1 MTDAKDQK
9 TTPVPANANPAPAPA
24 PVPSPP
30 SPLQIGT
37 AFIKQY
43 YQVLSTNPSLI
54 TRFYKP
60 NSVISHSLVPSA
72 PAEPK
77 TLSELTKA
85 SEGEDDQIFQW
96 CRSKENKNGICFDFG
111 RGAIDAHNTING
123 GILLVATGHMTLPSD
138 EKEQDGTGM
147 KKFVQTF
154 LLNNGSPAGKKRQFY
169 VHNDVLRVLDAGV
182 EAGKKEAEVVAKDEV
197 AASDAPEAEKDAPD
211 AVAVAEE
218 KEAVPVEDAAVE
230 SKSDAKDDVKAEE
243 STASKEE
250 VAVDTKVAE
259 TPANGKAKA
268 TPVVSDGEEK
278 KIDKQAVKEESTKE
292 TSNGKSDVEAE
303 KSSTAAGS
311 NAKSTKPEEKKSNA
325 KSTSEKKGDSGNQE
339 KKGRK
344 NKSRGRSR
352 KSRSSSPTEGNDGK
366 KSEGVPGSWASLVAG
381 GSGPSA
387 VAAAAASAAA
397 KITKD
402 EKKNAP
408 AADSTADDSK
418 DAASSSAVSE
428 KRKPDS
434 AGKPS
439 KNDSGS
445 ASTDQQQKQQQQ
457 QSKKVIAAQRT
468 PEATILIKNI
478 PDKTK
483 EGEIRIM
490 FEPYA
495 AKLQKKILGI
505 TLLASRGFC
514 FVDFDSKVVVDE
526 IVKIVEAE
534 KAAAAKDAKNNKEG
548 GNNSFASKLFMING
562 KPLDVGRKV
571 PDSKAGSG
579 GRGRGFRRSAS
590 PGNNR
595 AGGYNKNNRG
605 GRKGSPR
612 DGTKPVNKK

>member
-1 MTDAKDQK
+1 
-9 TTPVPANANPAPAPA
+9 
-24 PVPSPP
+24 
-30 SPLQIGT
+30 
-37 AFIKQY
+37 
-43 YQVLSTNPSLI
+43 
-54 TRFYKP
+54 
-60 NSVISHSLVPSA
+60 VPSA

-77 TLSELTKA
+77 TLSELTKG

-154 LLNNGSPAGKKRQFY
+154 LLNNGAPVGKKRQFY

-197 AASDAPEAEKDAPD
+197 AGSDAPEAEKDAPE

-218 KEAVPVEDAAVE
+218 KEAAPAEDAAVE

-250 VAVDTKVAE
+250 VVVEAKVAD

-268 TPVVSDGEEK
+268 TPVVNDGEEK

-292 TSNGKSDVEAE
+292 TSNVKSDVEVE
-303 KSSTAAGS
+303 KSTAAGS

-408 AADSTADDSK
+408 AADSTTDDSK
-418 DAASSSAVSE
+418 DSASAASE
-428 KRKPDS
+428 KRKSES
-434 AGKPS
+434 AGKQS

-478 PDKTK
+478 PDRTK

-534 KAAAAKDAKNNKEG
+534 KAAAAKDTKNNKEG

-590 PGNNR
+590 PGNSR
-595 AGGYNKNNRG
+595 AGGYNKNNRSGG

-612 DGTKPVNKK
+612 GGTKPVNKK